1 MSASERVTALSSLT
15 AFILAG
21 GKSARMGSDKAF
33 LEFDGET
40 LLSRALKT
48 AREVAQEVR
57 IIGDAKKFGSFAPNI
72 EDVYPNHGPL
82 GGIHAALSASQTEW
96 NLILAVDLPLIPGGF
111 LQYLVRQATTT
122 DAVVTVPRTS
132 EGWQPLCGVYRRDFM
147 AIAERQLRAG
157 RNKIDPL
164 FDEVKTRI
172 IDQEELARMG
182 FSEEIF
188 WNLNTP
194 QDLETAREHFQLRK
208 LRS

>member
-48 AREVAQEVR
+48 ARAVAQEAR
-57 IIGDAKKFGSFAPNI
+57 IVGDLKRFAAISPVV
-72 EDVYPNHGPL
+72 EDLYPNHGPL
-82 GGIHAALSASQTEW
+82 AGIHAALSASQTEW
-96 NLILAVDLPLIPGGF
+96 NLILAVDLPLIPAGF

-172 IDQEELARMG
+172 IDQEELARTG